1 MSEKFDLEQFPEN
14 IKQVIKATGSKLTGS
29 REMLRRAASREMI
42 KKLAGEETT
51 SPATVKFLRDSLN
64 RSDWD
69 FALADTPENRMFLGQ
84 LNGQFFEYSKS
95 YGDSLSTC
103 VFKTRVTKQVRESSE
118 YLFERR
124 TYKTEQVE
132 IDFILKRDMDL
143 FDSVWD
149 EMDIDYYASFIW
161 KRSPMYKGLSH
172 SQTKI
177 AIAMIMNTLYYGKN
191 NGFDGSNTCKIR
203 DESMDA
209 DWAWFS

>member
-14 IKQVIKATGSKLTGS
+14 VKQIITATGSKLTGS
-29 REMLRRAASREMI
+29 REMLRRAAEREMM
-42 KKLAGEETT
+42 KKLAGEQTT
-51 SPATVKFLRDSLN
+51 NPATVKFLRDSLN

-69 FALADTPENRMFLGQ
+69 FALADTPENRMLLQQ

-103 VFKTRVTKQVRESSE
+103 VFKTHITKQVLNPSD
-118 YLFERR
+118 YLFERKA
-124 TYKTEQVE
+124 YKTERVE

-161 KRSPMYKGLSH
+161 KRSPMYKDMSH
-172 SQTKI
+172 SDTKT

-191 NGFDGSNTCKIR
+191 NGFDGSATRKIR

-209 DWAWFS
+209 DWVFA